1 MHGVPARLGLD
12 PTPLVSYRTPCPR
25 SILRAFFCASPA
37 KSMREWFSFAIM
49 VLLVFGPLLLD
60 ELSRVRR
67 ATARARSIVHGPIS
81 LAPDDDEQN
90 LIRSQNAAPI
100 RKTKEYVA

>member
-1 MHGVPARLGLD
+1 
-12 PTPLVSYRTPCPR
+12 
-25 SILRAFFCASPA
+25 
-37 KSMREWFSFAIM
+37 MREWFSFAIM

-60 ELSRVRR
+60 ELSRVRVR
-67 ATARARSIVHGPIS
+67 RETVRARSTVHGPIS

-100 RKTKEYVA
+100 RKTKEYVV